1 LLRAMIEMSV
11 AIENLKE
18 AVEKDDDD
26 EEDQEA

>member
-1 LLRAMIEMSV
+1 LHAMIETSV
-11 AIENLKE
+11 ATENLKE

>member
-1 LLRAMIEMSV
+1 MIEMSV
-11 AIENLKE
+11 ATENLKE